1 MTKKGRK
8 PMIIKI
14 ERKEKKKKT
23 EKPKKSKQLKKQ
35 RKFPTI
41 KVGTHKKLTFVLWAL
56 LIGSVGF
63 GIYKN
68 VTAIDT
74 HTIHETEIIEQQVVD
89 TNQVERFVESFARVY
104 YSWEQA
110 QEKID
115 TRNEQLTHYL
125 TEELQTLNAEMIR
138 KDIPT
143 SSSVNN
149 IQVWQ
154 VSQVN
159 ENDFEVLFSVEHVI
173 TEDKDKKTISSSFH
187 VVVHVDESNNI
198 VIVKNPTMSKKPQK
212 SDYQPQPLENNHSV
226 DTETADE
233 INSFLE
239 TFFQLYPTATEKEL
253 TYYVSNHVL
262 PVINKEYVFEELVNP
277 VYTRKDNQVIVNV
290 AVKYLDQETK
300 ATQLS
305 QFKLTLEKQDN
316 WKIVK

>member
-1 MTKKGRK
+1 
-8 PMIIKI
+8 MIIKI
-14 ERKEKKKKT
+14 ERKEKTK
-23 EKPKKSKQLKKQ
+23 KPKKPKQPRKQ
-35 RKFPTI
+35 RKIPTI
-41 KVGTHKKLTFVLWAL
+41 KVGTYKKLTFVLWVL

-74 HTIHETEIIEQQVVD
+74 HTIHETEIIEQHVID

-115 TRNEQLTHYL
+115 KSNENLTHYL

-159 ENDFEVLFSVEHVI
+159 ENDFEVLFSVEQVI
-173 TEDKDKKTISSSFH
+173 TEDKDKETISSSFH
-187 VVVHVDESNNI
+187 VVLHIDESDNM
-198 VIVKNPTMSKKPQK
+198 VIIKNPTMSKKPQK
-212 SDYQPQPLENNHSV
+212 SDYQPKQLENNHSV
-226 DTETADE
+226 DTETTDE
-233 INSFLE
+233 ITSFLE

-253 TYYVSNHVL
+253 TYYVSNHAL
-262 PVINKEYVFEELVNP
+262 PMINKEYVFEELVNP
-277 VYTRKDNQVIVNV
+277 IYTRKDNQVIVNV

-300 ATQLS
+300 ATQIS
-305 QFKLTLEKQDN
+305 QFELTLEKQDN